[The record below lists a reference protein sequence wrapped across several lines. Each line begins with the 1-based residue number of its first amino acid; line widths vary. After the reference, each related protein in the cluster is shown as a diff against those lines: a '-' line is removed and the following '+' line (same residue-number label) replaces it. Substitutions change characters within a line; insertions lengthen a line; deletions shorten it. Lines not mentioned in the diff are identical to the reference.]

1 MTTPTNYCLS
11 GTLDTLLSET
21 SFVPGVVAA
30 VADRNGLLYAGAA
43 GVRDTDTGIAMD
55 TKTIIAIA
63 SMTKAITT
71 TALYSVLLCVEYVL
85 LSLWA

>member
-43 GVRDTDTGIAMD
+43 GGFNM
-55 TKTIIAIA
+55 A
-63 SMTKAITT
+63 S
-71 TALYSVLLCVEYVL
+71 
-85 LSLWA
+85 